1 MSLPLFKL
9 NKVTRSLCLS
19 VYSGCYL
26 LCGQCSLVSN
36 VIIFFFVHAVTHRL
50 TGHDTYHIYFISNCR
65 SKVGF
70 INMNV
75 S

>member
-1 MSLPLFKL
+1 MSLRLFKL

-19 VYSGCYL
+19 VHSGCYL

-50 TGHDTYHIYFISNCR
+50 TGRDTFTLYLTAGQR
-65 SKVGF
+65 SALL
-70 INMNV
+70 I
-75 S
+75 